1 MINIRKCAVIGCG
14 FVGATAAFSLAQSSL
29 FSEMV
34 LIDIDRKKAEGEAAD
49 ISHALPLI
57 SPMDIYAGDYSDLAD
72 ANLIIITAGAAQLP
86 GQTRTDL
93 VESNTKIF
101 KSIVSNI
108 AKYNTEG
115 ILLVV
120 TNPVDVLTYVT
131 LKISGFPPERVI
143 GSGTVLDTARLKY
156 LVGRHLDV
164 DPRNVHTFI
173 IGEHGDSELPVWS
186 SANVSGVDLNKF
198 CENCHTHCDM
208 NSLQNLF
215 NDVKMSAYKIIEAK
229 GATYYAIAESVRR
242 IASAI
247 MRDENTIL
255 PVSTLA
261 SGHYGLDDVCLGLP
275 CIVGRNGIKQVLEIP
290 LNDTE
295 HSLLVKSADKLKNL
309 AHSLDLTPLEKN

>member
-108 AKYNTEG
+108 AK
-115 ILLVV
+115 
-120 TNPVDVLTYVT
+120 
-131 LKISGFPPERVI
+131 
-143 GSGTVLDTARLKY
+143 
-156 LVGRHLDV
+156 
-164 DPRNVHTFI
+164 
-173 IGEHGDSELPVWS
+173 
-186 SANVSGVDLNKF
+186 
-198 CENCHTHCDM
+198 
-208 NSLQNLF
+208 
-215 NDVKMSAYKIIEAK
+215 
-229 GATYYAIAESVRR
+229 
-242 IASAI
+242 
-247 MRDENTIL
+247 
-255 PVSTLA
+255 
-261 SGHYGLDDVCLGLP
+261 
-275 CIVGRNGIKQVLEIP
+275 
-290 LNDTE
+290 
-295 HSLLVKSADKLKNL
+295 
-309 AHSLDLTPLEKN
+309 